1 MQMMMTTMMVD
12 PHLDSPSRSPPNV
25 PPKPCVHNI
34 VIAITSCYVM
44 FLYTGQSGNRSWS
57 ETSKTS
63 EK

>member
-1 MQMMMTTMMVD
+1 MQMMMTTMD
-12 PHLDSPSRSPPNV
+12 PHLGSPSRSSPYPS
-25 PPKPCVHNI
+25 PKPCVHNI